1 MYVYNVLVIIQFN
14 MYIKYALYYMKYTYI
29 YVCVCV
35 FGKIGGAEKGKG
47 KEKWE

>member
-1 MYVYNVLVIIQFN
+1 MSWSLYSLICIL
-14 MYIKYALYYMKYTYI
+14 KYALYYMKYTYI